1 MAMKLPG
8 RSRFGFSLVETTVG
22 MLILS
27 LSLVGSF
34 EALRISD
41 LKLRHAR
48 VDNRVAE
55 LLRENSDYLMY
66 VAYDLLPTDGT
77 ILSQGNLYQLYD
89 LTSRSWKS
97 FYSYSVTANVQA
109 VNPGSAEEITNITL
123 RMTYQIDAG
132 VSTSQ
137 LKTQTIISDA
147 ISRRKS

>member
-1 MAMKLPG
+1 
-8 RSRFGFSLVETTVG
+8 
-22 MLILS
+22 MLA

-34 EALRISD
+34 EALRLSD
-41 LKLRHAR
+41 LKVRHAR
-48 VDNRVAE
+48 IDNRVAE
-55 LLRENSDYLMY
+55 LLRENSDYVMY

-89 LTSRSWKS
+89 LTTRSWKS
-97 FYSYSVTANVQA
+97 FYSYSVIANVQA
-109 VNPGSAEEITNITL
+109 VNPGSAEETTNITL

-132 VSTSQ
+132 ASSSS